1 MSVDKETLTKRLRA
15 FVSTLVIVL
24 VWERIFLY
32 FFPNVNLDIGKYG
45 VHHLYTGALLLILV
59 IILMIFDFFSI
70 WVMILAG
77 ISAALVLDEWI
88 FLVVQG
94 GGDNLYFSKVS
105 FLGAILLSLLV
116 IILILFLFDI
126 KKTRVITRETLPGHF
141 RVVAS
146 LIVIQF
152 ILDIAYSVF
161 YQQTNLIKATMIGL
175 SALIVL
181 FIPAFSRLTDMK
193 PYIAF
198 LPIYFSS
205 FFGTLLM
212 QTKVV
217 AENSLASGLA
227 HMSIL
232 GTAYFF
238 IISLRKS
245 KSTFL

>member
-1 MSVDKETLTKRLRA
+1 MSVDKETLTKRLRV
-15 FVSTLVIVL
+15 FIGTLVIVL

-45 VHHLYTGALLLILV
+45 VHHLYTGALLLILA
-59 IILMIFDFFSI
+59 IILMLFDFFTI

-77 ISAALVLDEWI
+77 YSAALVLDEWI

-94 GGDNLYFSKVS
+94 GGDNLYSSKIS
-105 FLGAILLSLLV
+105 LLGAILLSLLV

-126 KKTRVITRETLPGHF
+126 KKTRVITRETLPRHF
-141 RVVAS
+141 RAVAS
-146 LIVIQF
+146 LAVLQF
-152 ILDIAYSVF
+152 ILDIAYSIF
-161 YQQTNLIKATMIGL
+161 YPQTNLIKATMIGL

-181 FIPAFSRLTDMK
+181 FIPAFGKMTDMK
-193 PYIAF
+193 PYISF
-198 LPIYFSS
+198 LPIYSSS
-205 FFGTLLM
+205 FFGALLV

-217 AENSLASGLA
+217 VENSLASGLA

-245 KSTFL
+245 KNTFL